1 MIIIAEK
8 LRKTKF
14 VFLLSIIVLVISQF
28 LFIFMT
34 NDFIGIFISLIIY
47 FLGFN
52 FLEASLPSMV
62 SKIAPLNQKGLA
74 LGVYN
79 TSQSLGIFAGG
90 AIGGLI
96 ANHYGYD
103 TSFLACLVLLVI
115 WFVLSL
121 RIKIP
126 ATKK

>member
-1 MIIIAEK
+1 
-8 LRKTKF
+8 
-14 VFLLSIIVLVISQF
+14 
-28 LFIFMT
+28 
-34 NDFIGIFISLIIY
+34 
-47 FLGFN
+47 
-52 FLEASLPSMV
+52 
-62 SKIAPLNQKGLA
+62 
-74 LGVYN
+74 
-79 TSQSLGIFAGG
+79 
-90 AIGGLI
+90 LI